1 MKFVVLTLFP
11 DMIRQA
17 LSYSVMGRAIEA
29 GIIQVEAVDIRDYA
43 HNRHNTVD
51 DYPFGGGAGM
61 VMQAPPVYE
70 AYQDVI
76 SRLVSPKAPV
86 IFMSPAGR
94 TFNQQTAVRLAQ
106 EEEIILLCG
115 HYEGVDQRV
124 LDEIVTEEISAGD
137 FVLTGGELPALMI
150 MDAVSRLVDG
160 VLGNGES
167 AVEESFSGM
176 FLEYPQYT
184 RPREWRGI
192 EAPEVLLSGH
202 HANIEAWREEKAME
216 ATFRKRPEL
225 LREEEMTP
233 RQKKIYRRLLQE
245 EEDLKARETEE

>member
-245 EEDLKARETEE
+245 EEDRKARETEE

>member
-94 TFNQQTAVRLAQ
+94 TFNQQTAARLAQ

-233 RQKKIYRRLLQE
+233 RQKKIYRRMLQE
-245 EEDLKARETEE
+245 EEDRKARETEE